1 METTRNI
8 ISILILISLT
18 TSIAILYFSIR
29 NLKIKTAYNLT
40 LFETII
46 SAILVGLYL
55 SMTNYSNWYYIL
67 VIIWIANIILAFRTC
82 CSLKEIIEE
91 MEEYD
96 KIIKSLDE
104 EDGILKF
111 FESEDP
117 LCIEMKNKILKNQI
131 K

>member
-8 ISILILISLT
+8 ISILILISLI
-18 TSIAILYFSIR
+18 TSLTVLYFSIR

-67 VIIWIANIILAFRTC
+67 VIIWIVNIILAFRTC
-82 CSLKEIIEE
+82 CLLKEIIEE

-96 KIIKSLDE
+96 KIITNLDE